1 MNTLSILF
9 ILTIGFSSRV
19 ISLQLV
25 NDEPQFFMDH
35 GEVAV
40 ISQDRPDV
48 PGEIFGRNGEFP
60 THVTFN
66 DNEINKEK
74 PTTKKI
80 YQ

>member
-1 MNTLSILF
+1 MNILSILF
-9 ILTIGFSSRV
+9 ILAIGFSFG
-19 ISLQLV
+19 IGLQLV

-66 DNEINKEK
+66 DNEGNKEK